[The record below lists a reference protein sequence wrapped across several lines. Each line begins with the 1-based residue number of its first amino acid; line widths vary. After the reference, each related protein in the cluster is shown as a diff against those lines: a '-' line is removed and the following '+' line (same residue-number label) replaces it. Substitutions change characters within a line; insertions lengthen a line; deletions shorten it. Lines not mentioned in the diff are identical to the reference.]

1 MIKRS
6 LLAASVAAIS
16 AQSALAA
23 PFLPIDARGLAMGN
37 TGVASAQRAHA
48 PAYNPSLL
56 SQAHEDDDFA
66 LIFPQLGVSVRDEE
80 DTVSTAEDIADDLL
94 PALEDLIEDGV
105 DGGPSFELRVEA
117 LEQAINNF
125 DVAIQNINNNS
136 ITPSTRLSN
145 LETRNTELKD
155 ALEDVR
161 DSLSDVDNVAD
172 NLTESLESISGDPL
186 SGRLG
191 VGTAL
196 AIPSKKFAAAL
207 SVSGTAT
214 FSGRAIF
221 SDRDLDLL
229 GSYVP
234 GAQAYID
241 EARAVTNTFDAALTA
256 ANAETN
262 DADKVQTLANELQTN
277 NIEDQ
282 IDDASNFGFTAG
294 NGTEIFSGGELTDEA
309 SDPNLDSRV
318 EVVAVAV
325 VEAALSFSREF
336 TIAGEQVA
344 IGITPKIQ
352 KISTFHYV
360 TEVDNDDDIESEDI
374 EDSQEDYS
382 HFNLD
387 IGASYRFGDANQW
400 TVGLVAKNL
409 NGGEFDYQDAVVEVD
424 AEDRALPGFQERT
437 IRGGKVSLDPQF
449 RAGLAYQTEW
459 VALALDVDLMEN
471 DPVAFENPTQ
481 YAALGAELNLWDTV
495 QFRTGYRTNMSASDA
510 DVVSV
515 GFGFSPFGVHLDIAA
530 LANPNDVEKE
540 AGVAMELGFYF

>member
-6 LLAASVAAIS
+6 FLAASIAAIS

-23 PFLPIDARGLAMGN
+23 PFLPMDARGLAMGN

-66 LIFPQLGVSVRDEE
+66 LIFPQLGVNLRDEE
-80 DTVSTAEDIADDLL
+80 ETVTTASDIADDLL
-94 PALEDLIEDGV
+94 PELERIIEDGI
-105 DGGPSFELRVEA
+105 DGGPSFETRVEA

-125 DVAIQNINNNS
+125 DAALANIENNATS
-136 ITPSTRLSN
+136 ASSRLSN
-145 LETRNTELKD
+145 IESRNSDLKE

-161 DSLSDVDNVAD
+161 ESLSDVDNVSD
-172 NLTESLESISGDPL
+172 NLTESLRAISGDPL
-186 SGRLG
+186 SGRFG

-207 SVSGTAT
+207 SVNATAT

-221 SDRDLDLL
+221 SDTDLDLL

-234 GAQAYID
+234 GAQTYIG
-241 EARAVTNTFDAALTA
+241 EAQEVTSAFDNALTA
-256 ANAETN
+256 ANAEAN
-262 DADKVQTLANELQTN
+262 DTDRVQTLADQLEASD
-277 NIEDQ
+277 IEGKVDS
-282 IDDASNFGFTAG
+282 ASDFSYVAD
-294 NGTEIFSGGELTDEA
+294 NGTRIFDGGELTDEA
-309 SDPNLDSRV
+309 SDPNLESRV

-325 VEAALSFSREF
+325 SEVALSFSREF
-336 TIAGEQVA
+336 TIGGEQIA
-344 IGITPKIQ
+344 IGITPKLQ

-360 TEVDNDDDIESEDI
+360 SEVDNEDEIDSEDI

-400 TVGLVAKNL
+400 TAGIVAKNL
-409 NGGEFDYQDAVVEVD
+409 NSAEFDYQDAVVEVG
-424 AEDRALPGFQERT
+424 EDDQLVPGFQEVT
-437 IRGGKVSLDPQF
+437 IRGGKVALDAQF
-449 RAGLAYQTEW
+449 RAGLAYQNDW
-459 VALALDVDLMEN
+459 VALAFDLDLMEN

-481 YAALGAELNLWDTV
+481 YAAVGAEFDLWDTI

-510 DVVSV
+510 DMVSV
-515 GFGFSPFGVHLDIAA
+515 GLGFSPFGVHLDLAA
-530 LANPNDVEKE
+530 MANPNDVEKE

>member
-424 AEDRALPGFQERT
+424 AEDRALPNFQERT

>member
-66 LIFPQLGVSVRDEE
+66 LIFPQLGVSLRDEE

-136 ITPSTRLSN
+136 ITPTTRLSN